1 MTSPIA
7 LTGAS
12 GFIGR
17 SLVQRLTEGGHS
29 VRVLLRRPDAE
40 LEALGVDSLQG
51 SLDDAASLRRLVEG
65 ARAVVHCAG
74 AIRARRRNDFTAV
87 NVAGTARL
95 VSVAAESQAR
105 PRVLLMSS
113 LAAREPAVSPYAA
126 SKRGGE
132 EALFRE
138 ARGLEHLCLRLPA
151 VYGPGDR
158 ATLALFR
165 QLNRGLAVLP
175 APLDNRFSL
184 LYIQDLVGLVERLL
198 QKKVWQGTTVEVDDG
213 RSGGYAW
220 RQLPE
225 IAAQQL
231 GRRVRAVSVP
241 PALLWGTAAASEA
254 VSALLGL
261 APIWTRGKLR
271 EFLHA
276 DWVSRRDGAVDLEG
290 WQPETQLQQG
300 LAPTIAWYRR
310 AGWL

>member
-1 MTSPIA
+1 MPSSKRWGWTPCKA
-7 LTGAS
+7 
-12 GFIGR
+12 
-17 SLVQRLTEGGHS
+17 
-29 VRVLLRRPDAE
+29 
-40 LEALGVDSLQG
+40 

-65 ARAVVHCAG
+65 TRAVVHCSGSHSGTPAQ
-74 AIRARRRNDFTAV
+74 RFHRV

-95 VSVAAESQAR
+95 VSVTAESQAR

-138 ARGLEHLCLRLPA
+138 AQGLEHLCLRLPA

-198 QKKVWQGTTVEVDDG
+198 QRRFGRARLSRWTTAVPVAMPG
-213 RSGGYAW
+213 VSFRRLRRSSSAVACAPSPCRPRCSGG
-220 RQLPE
+220 L
-225 IAAQQL
+225 
-231 GRRVRAVSVP
+231 RR
-241 PALLWGTAAASEA
+241 PAK
-254 VSALLGL
+254 
-261 APIWTRGKLR
+261 R
-271 EFLHA
+271 
-276 DWVSRRDGAVDLEG
+276 
-290 WQPETQLQQG
+290 
-300 LAPTIAWYRR
+300 
-310 AGWL
+310 